1 MPDYTRSMTFRCSVR
16 DNVAG
21 GGAFNDDQMS
31 FTVYGNSGP
40 FVVNSP
46 GNILQGNSEVELTW
60 DVAGTDVNPIYC
72 SDVQILMSTNGGY
85 DFDVVLLESTPN
97 SGSATITLPNIDSN
111 LVRFKVKAIGNIFF
125 DITNVSSV
133 IVFNEGPDCPGD
145 VNGNGAI
152 EVGDVLQLSEFGCTS
167 QCTADV
173 DGDGQVTVSDI
184 LTLISH
190 KSASKIISIFFRLD
204 SQMEILMSLVGMVV
218 LLGIAVLLSKDRK
231 AINLRT
237 VGGAFALQF
246 LIGAIVLY
254 TANGKA
260 ILESMSNAV
269 KQVIDYGDEATGFI
283 FGSLA
288 DPGSSIGWIFAV
300 KVLPIIVYFSAL
312 ISVLYY
318 TGIMKW
324 VINILGG
331 GISKLLGTSRSESLS
346 ATANIFVGQTEAP
359 LVVRPFIKSMTK
371 SELFAVMY
379 GGLASIA
386 GSVLAALD
394 SMNVPMEYLIAA
406 SFMAAPGGL
415 LFAKIIMPETE
426 EPVSN
431 IENLE
436 AEDKGEKPAN
446 ILDAAATGA
455 ASGLKLAL
463 NVGAMLLAFV
473 GLIALINGVF
483 GGVGS
488 WFGYPDVTLEL
499 LLGYVFSPL
508 AFLIGVPWDEAISV
522 GSFIGQN

>member
-1 MPDYTRSMTFRCSVR
+1 
-16 DNVAG
+16 
-21 GGAFNDDQMS
+21 
-31 FTVYGNSGP
+31 
-40 FVVNSP
+40 
-46 GNILQGNSEVELTW
+46 
-60 DVAGTDVNPIYC
+60 
-72 SDVQILMSTNGGY
+72 
-85 DFDVVLLESTPN
+85 
-97 SGSATITLPNIDSN
+97 
-111 LVRFKVKAIGNIFF
+111 
-125 DITNVSSV
+125 
-133 IVFNEGPDCPGD
+133 
-145 VNGNGAI
+145 
-152 EVGDVLQLSEFGCTS
+152 
-167 QCTADV
+167 
-173 DGDGQVTVSDI
+173 
-184 LTLISH
+184 
-190 KSASKIISIFFRLD
+190 
-204 SQMEILMSLVGMVV
+204 MVV

-371 SELFAVMY
+371 SELFAVMC

-522 GSFIGQN
+522 GSFIGQKLVVNEFVAYSDYTNSLKDGLILSDKSQAIVSFALCGFANLSSIAILLGGLGGIAPSRRAEIARFGLLAVVAGTLSNLMSATIAGLFLSI